1 MVSGEHNGKVSY
13 KHVPETILKL
23 ALPLAAVDNMEEVER
38 SKKKQKLEEGEDG
51 KEKSEKVLPNIP
63 FQALLDQFNL
73 GDKVDIRNAV
83 ATKSTKFSKFSKY
96 IWVNLQRVVVNAQ
109 WQQEKLDHTVFVPDV
124 LDLSSMKGTG
134 KLDSEIELPNDES
147 GAAEAASPV
156 PDANIV
162 SQVAALGFS
171 ENAGKRAARS
181 SGR

>member
-1 MVSGEHNGKVSY
+1 
-13 KHVPETILKL
+13 
-23 ALPLAAVDNMEEVER
+23 MEEVER
-38 SKKKQKLEEGEDG
+38 SKKKQKLEEGKDG

-63 FQALLDQFNL
+63 FQALLDQYNL

-83 ATKSTKFSKFSKY
+83 ATKTTKFSRFSKY

-147 GAAEAASPV
+147 GAAEAAV
-156 PDANIV
+156 Q
-162 SQVAALGFS
+162 SQTLTLLA
-171 ENAGKRAARS
+171 K
-181 SGR
+181 